1 MYESKGL
8 DMQGRGGSRSCMASL
23 KRKPYLVLLA
33 AVSLLYLLYQRQRFA
48 YPLPEGKGGA
58 MYGRRV
64 GGLLDHINNNT
75 LGFERIFVMGLPDRT
90 DRRDQMVLQAGLSNI
105 VIEFVDSVRGDEI
118 NPKAIPAAESGEK
131 LTPGAYGCWRGHM
144 NALQE
149 IVRRNISSAL
159 VLEDDS
165 DWDVRI
171 RSLLID
177 TALATRTLTQ
187 PLQGTGRGTP
197 ARYADP
203 TYPEPSG
210 SVEAREFSLDDLPAT
225 AEPTTSPYGDEWE
238 MLWLGHCGVSWP
250 VLATDN
256 LPSGRAFRYNDSS
269 VPATGLY
276 SLSNPYLLKDNYP
289 THTRAFH
296 HVEDGVCSLAYAV
309 TQKGARGMLRELA
322 LRGVSDNFDFQLRH
336 YCKGMKGRR
345 KHNCIAAQP
354 PLFSHHRGVGL
365 VSAGSNID
373 DHGEGYRSEAKTD
386 MVRWSVA
393 LNADKIM
400 DGKEDYLDGFPD
412 PDEK

>member
-1 MYESKGL
+1 MYENKGTGFH
-8 DMQGRGGSRSCMASL
+8 GRGGSRGYMATL
-23 KRKPYLVLLA
+23 KRKPFLVLLA
-33 AVSLLYLLYQRQRFA
+33 AVSLLFLLYQRQHFIN
-48 YPLPEGKGGA
+48 PLPGGA
-58 MYGRRV
+58 MYGRKV
-64 GGLLDHINNNT
+64 SGLLDDINNST

-105 VIEFVDSVRGDEI
+105 AIEFIDSVRGGDI
-118 NPKAIPAAESGEK
+118 NPKAIPAAAEEGEK
-131 LTPGAYGCWRGHM
+131 LSPGAYGCWRGHM

-149 IVRRNISSAL
+149 IVRRNITSAL

-177 TALATRTLTQ
+177 TALATRALTQ

-210 SVEAREFSLDDLPAT
+210 SVEAREFSIDALPAT
-225 AEPTTSPYGDEWE
+225 AEPRVSPYGDEWE

-250 VLATDN
+250 VLASDD
-256 LPSGRAFRYNDSS
+256 LPFGRVFRYNDTS
-269 VPATGLY
+269 VPGSGLY
-276 SLSNPYLLKDNYP
+276 SLSNPYLLKDEYP
-289 THTRAFH
+289 KHTRAFH
-296 HVEDGVCSLAYAV
+296 HVEDGVCSLGYAV
-309 TQKGARGMLRELA
+309 TQKGARGLLRELA
-322 LRGVSDNFDFQLRH
+322 LRGVSDPLDFQLRH

-345 KHNCIAAQP
+345 KHKCIAAQP

-373 DHGEGYRSEAKTD
+373 EHGEGYRSEAKTD

-412 PDEK
+412 E